1 MTALDKRQQLID
13 LLKQAHQ
20 ITQEVDSLT
29 AGYQIVAAL
38 HELNVHLNE
47 HGQQDAPIDET
58 PYDLLTGEIF
68 STMHGLPIE
77 EDGPETLEGIRLE
90 APYMENEWRVVRKTL
105 ETITLEQIDELRT
118 IKRRGQLHVVK

>member
-13 LLKQAHQ
+13 LLKRAHQ
-20 ITQEVDSLT
+20 ITQEVDVGT
-29 AGYQIVAAL
+29 AGYQLIAAL
-38 HELNVHLNE
+38 LELGVQLNE
-47 HGQQDAPIDET
+47 PTQQDAPIDET
-58 PYDLLTGEIF
+58 PYDSLTGEIF

-105 ETITLEQIDELRT
+105 ETITLEQIEELRT
-118 IKRRGQLHVVK
+118 IKRRGQLHAVK